1 MTCIWN
7 TLKLKKKKIELKS
20 EKKKKKITKPSPRR
34 AQQHI
39 TEVENPQILKKKKKK
54 PTQRIRNQT
63 HGHVAG
69 RENQTPIQ
77 SIQSKS
83 KTNSN
88 TEVFIKKKKKNPIQ
102 SKPKPNPIQRKP
114 NPWLRHL
121 QLARRHRQSLARA
134 SFSSLVA
141 CPSSQIADRFALVL
155 SAPSLKVFLSL
166 SLSLSLWIWNENYEM
181 KNATESVFIL

>member
-1 MTCIWN
+1 MYLEHPQI
-7 TLKLKKKKIELKS
+7 KKKKKNWTKIWK
-20 EKKKKKITKPSPRR
+20 KKKNKKKKITKPSPRR

-88 TEVFIKKKKKNPIQ
+88 TEVFIKKKKKKTQYRANQNQTQYKGNQTHGYVTCNSLVVIV
-102 SKPKPNPIQRKP
+102 NR
-114 NPWLRHL
+114 
-121 QLARRHRQSLARA
+121 SLAPR
-134 SFSSLVA
+134 FRRSSLA
-141 CPSSQIADRFALVL
+141 PHRRSQIDLL
-155 SAPSLKVFLSL
+155 
-166 SLSLSLWIWNENYEM
+166 
-181 KNATESVFIL
+181 